1 MFGQSVGRAMTKEDH
16 LQVMNANKFLVP
28 MKTVRELQSMAVPV
42 AMDTSLDP
50 QYNTRFNIEEYKLR
64 LEQQENDKKMQE
76 TLIHNAIKGAIDARK
91 HFLKKCPKQDKP

>member
-42 AMDTSLDP
+42 ALDTSLDP
-50 QYNTRFNIEEYKLR
+50 QCNTHFNMQEYKIR

-76 TLIHNAIKGAIDARK
+76 QFIQNTIRGAIDARK
-91 HFLKKCPKQDKP
+91 KILNHSRK